1 MATTSKVI
9 HTAASKWCQQRF
21 VNKNLVVPAI
31 DTAGML
37 AYRANQTAEEV
48 GTQDSTCYTNGPLQQ
63 FALLTCHIPIN
74 IDTKCL
80 GSFMYSSMNKGTCK

>member
-21 VNKNLVVPAI
+21 VNKNLAVPAI

-48 GTQDSTCYTNGPLQQ
+48 STQDSTCYTNVPQKQ
-63 FALLTCHIPIN
+63 FAFLTVSH
-74 IDTKCL
+74 
-80 GSFMYSSMNKGTCK
+80 SY